1 MKKVLLVFCLVILG
15 VGLFGS
21 VQASADTVNLNDQC
35 LEMVD
40 YISSHKGELEDV
52 FNQNLKEDEELNIS
66 SIEGYS
72 LIYILDEEDY
82 GVYIDFNGNHGYILI
97 TFDSVI
103 YELKATGD
111 LDYLKDVSLAYYYS
125 ADGFLYQ
132 TENGYERYGINE
144 RTGVIGAGQF
154 GSGDGNI
161 YDLSAYVSDKYP
173 NYTFVEE
180 VAPLAEDYRAT
191 LNQIDISYFVKMYS
205 YDGGYTY
212 GKFDYTAESN
222 CAFIA
227 IYNVTNSWQ
236 QQNILPM
243 IDPSTVTVD
252 FEETVRNDG
261 NYAKYGNQAHGVGIT
276 EYWTM
281 NPYGIQK
288 IPEVYNR
295 VRTYAVVN
303 FDYTPDS
310 AGITFNELC
319 QTVKYVAHTYH
330 HQEFDYT
337 VTSSFYD
344 VMSQLENKRAVL
356 MTVDN
361 STTFG
366 NHAMCLV
373 GYSMYNYAVQV
384 GSLVFNY
391 KAYFYLVDSGR
402 GLYYFDPSSATQCN
416 FVYYKN

>member
-1 MKKVLLVFCLVILG
+1 MKKVLLVLSLVILG

-21 VQASADTVNLNDQC
+21 VQASADTINLNDRC

-40 YISSHKGELEDV
+40 YISSHKGELENV
-52 FNQNLKEDEELNIS
+52 YNQNLKEDEELDIS
-66 SIEGYS
+66 GIEGYS

-82 GVYIDFNGNHGYILI
+82 GVYIDFNGNHGYILV
-97 TFDSVI
+97 TFDFVI
-103 YELKATGD
+103 YELKAIGD

-132 TENGYERYGINE
+132 TENGFECYGIHE
-144 RTGVIGAGQF
+144 RTALIGADGQM
-154 GSGDGNI
+154 GNGDGLI
-161 YDLSAYVSDKYP
+161 YDLPAYVSDKYP
-173 NYTFVEE
+173 SYTFVED
-180 VAPLAEDYRAT
+180 VKPLAEDYQQT
-191 LNQIDISYFVKMYS
+191 LFQTNISYFVKIHS
-205 YDGGYTY
+205 YDNGNTY
-212 GKFDYTAESN
+212 NEYNYTAESN
-222 CAFIA
+222 CAFLA

-236 QQNILPM
+236 QQNILPK

-252 FEETVRNDG
+252 FEETVRNDR
-261 NYAKYGNQAHGVGIT
+261 NYAKYGNQAHGVGIS

-281 NPYGIQK
+281 NQHGVSR

-303 FDYTPDS
+303 FDYTPDC
-310 AGITFNELC
+310 AGITFGEIC

-344 VMSQLENKRAVL
+344 VTSQLANKRAVL
-356 MTVDN
+356 MTVEN

-366 NHAMCLV
+366 NHAMCLI
-373 GYSMYNYAVQV
+373 GYSKYNNPVTI
-384 GSLVFNY
+384 GSYVFNY
-391 KAYFYLVDSGR
+391 SVYFYLVDSGR
-402 GLYYFDPSSATQCN
+402 GVTYFDPSSSTQIN
-416 FVYYKN
+416 FVYY